1 MVRFIGAIVLVLLLV
16 SPGFG
21 QQSLVGTYKII
32 SHDVQANGT
41 ATQPLGKAPHGYL
54 VVTPTHFIYFFTGD
68 NRRFGT
74 SVGDKAALLD
84 TLVGFAGVY
93 RVEGSKIV
101 IAVDVSWTEVYTGTD
116 QVRNWALSGNRL
128 MLTGTMPF
136 PRDPSKT
143 AAVRQ
148 VWEKIE

>member
-1 MVRFIGAIVLVLLLV
+1 
-16 SPGFG
+16 
-21 QQSLVGTYKII
+21 
-32 SHDVQANGT
+32 
-41 ATQPLGKAPHGYL
+41 
-54 VVTPTHFIYFFTGD
+54 
-68 NRRFGT
+68 
-74 SVGDKAALLD
+74 VGDKAALLD